1 MHMHCVGDTCWCF
14 RVVARPDP
22 AADRVEAVA
31 ELRHAVAEHG
41 AGPVEVDRS
50 DRTEFTFELAA
61 ASPEAACELVT
72 VIFQSVYGLNWQ
84 AEISPV
90 RLGPTRFAPPSDAA
104 WN

>member
-1 MHMHCVGDTCWCF
+1 MHCLGDICWRF

-22 AADRVEAVA
+22 AVDRLESVA
-31 ELRHAVAEHG
+31 ELRSAAAEHG
-41 AGPVEVDRS
+41 AQDLEVEHA

-61 ASPEAACELVT
+61 GSPEAACELVS

-84 AEISPV
+84 AEVSPV
-90 RLGPTRFAPPSDAA
+90 RLGPTRFAPPRDAA